1 MYGIGSVRLAKPS
14 MHSSDPSML
23 FIVGLV
29 GLHKFVLKYG
39 FRAMR
44 LSAQCTNSTILGM
57 HAAIRGRMS
66 RAEHLQPADQR
77 A

>member
-1 MYGIGSVRLAKPS
+1 MHPS
-14 MHSSDPSML
+14 DENML
-23 FIVGLV
+23 FIVGSV
-29 GLHKFVLKYG
+29 VFHKFVMNYRFHALQ
-39 FRAMR
+39 
-44 LSAQCTNSTILGM
+44 LSALCTNSTILGM